1 MKQLFEMFFCF
12 FKIGAFTFGG
22 GYAMIP
28 LIEKEFVDNKGWIS
42 KDDFVDIIVLSQSL
56 PGALAIN
63 SSLFVGYK
71 IFGVIGAI
79 IALLGVVIP
88 SFFIII
94 VISMLF
100 VKFRNN
106 PIVVQGFNGIK
117 AAVPMLVLFAI
128 ISLSKSLK
136 KNIPTL
142 LIMVISIFLLLYFN
156 LHPILLILFSIFC
169 GIIFFRKKV

>member
-1 MKQLFEMFFCF
+1 MRQIFQMFFCF

-56 PGALAIN
+56 PGALAVN

-71 IFGVIGAI
+71 ICGVLGAI
-79 IALLGVVIP
+79 LALLGVVIP
-88 SFFIII
+88 SFCIII
-94 VISMLF
+94 IISILF
-100 VKFRNN
+100 MKFRDN
-106 PIVVQGFNGIK
+106 PIVIQGFNGIK

-142 LIMVISIFLLLYFN
+142 SIMVISIFLLLYFN
-156 LHPILLILFSIFC
+156 LHPIFLIIFSIFC

>member
-1 MKQLFEMFFCF
+1 MRQIFQMFFCF

-56 PGALAIN
+56 PGALAVN

-71 IFGVIGAI
+71 IRGVIGAI
-79 IALLGVVIP
+79 LALLGVVIP

-94 VISMLF
+94 IISILF

-106 PIVVQGFNGIK
+106 PIVNQGFNGIK

-142 LIMVISIFLLLYFN
+142 SIMVISIFLLLYFN
-156 LHPILLILFSIFC
+156 LHPIFLILFSIFC